1 MGARERDSDRQR
13 TLMINFVRKM
23 EMLEE
28 VCGGG
33 GKSRKR
39 QLEEDAGGDSSTT
52 QKFMRMMVP
61 NSQLRGVQIL
71 RVVGYK
77 KGGKI
82 HLGQSH
88 RCRKRKN
95 KKIQDNKIICYLMG
109 SSNFGKSHGNYYR
122 IQVKLKSKFIISSV
136 RLLTNLLKLI
146 HWSSDLARQ
155 TVWPFSL

>member
-1 MGARERDSDRQR
+1 MSRFTKQR
-13 TLMINFVRKM
+13 KNWPKTNAFQSIIMSFTTLIKVLIVFYSITVSF
-23 EMLEE
+23 
-28 VCGGG
+28 CT
-33 GKSRKR
+33 KSC
-39 QLEEDAGGDSSTT
+39 
-52 QKFMRMMVP
+52 
-61 NSQLRGVQIL
+61 
-71 RVVGYK
+71 
-77 KGGKI
+77 KI

-88 RCRKRKN
+88 RCKKRKN
-95 KKIQDNKIICYLMG
+95 KKIQYNKIICYLMG

>member
-1 MGARERDSDRQR
+1 MMGARERDSARQR
-13 TLMINFVRKM
+13 TLMINFLRKM

-61 NSQLRGVQIL
+61 DSQLRGVQIL

-82 HLGQSH
+82 HF
-88 RCRKRKN
+88 RAEP
-95 KKIQDNKIICYLMG
+95 
-109 SSNFGKSHGNYYR
+109 
-122 IQVKLKSKFIISSV
+122 QV
-136 RLLTNLLKLI
+136 
-146 HWSSDLARQ
+146 
-155 TVWPFSL
+155 

>member
-1 MGARERDSDRQR
+1 MMGARERDSARQR
-13 TLMINFVRKM
+13 TLMINFLRKM

-52 QKFMRMMVP
+52 QKFMRIMVP
-61 NSQLRGVQIL
+61 DSQLRGAKSLEWLDTKREAKSI
-71 RVVGYK
+71 
-77 KGGKI
+77 
-82 HLGQSH
+82 LGQSH

-95 KKIQDNKIICYLMG
+95 KKIQDNKIIGYLMG
-109 SSNFGKSHGNYYR
+109 SSNFGKSHGNYNR
-122 IQVKLKSKFIISSV
+122 IQEKLKSKFIISSV

-146 HWSSDLARQ
+146 D
-155 TVWPFSL
+155 